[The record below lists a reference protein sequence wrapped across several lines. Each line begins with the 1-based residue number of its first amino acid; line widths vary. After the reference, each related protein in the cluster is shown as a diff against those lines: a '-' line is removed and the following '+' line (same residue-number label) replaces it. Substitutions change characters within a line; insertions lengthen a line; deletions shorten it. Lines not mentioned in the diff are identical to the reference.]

1 MNAVWNVLSG
11 HVGRALMAVSLALAS
26 LSTHASVTL
35 TPVFRF
41 FNQQS
46 SAHFYTISVAERD
59 RVLSTLSQF
68 QYEGAA
74 FLASTT
80 PDPSLSPVHRFF
92 NVRTGVHFY
101 TISEDERQRV
111 QQTLPDFRYEGV
123 AYHASLSSG
132 ADRYPLYRFYLAG
145 KGYHFYTASA
155 DEAARIRAQL
165 PQYVDE
171 GVAYYLP
178 GPVSGS
184 PAPTANLTALTT
196 TVPAGGATTLQWS
209 ASNATS
215 CSASGG
221 WHGTLPTSGSASTGV
236 LTASAVFTLV
246 CAGPGGSAAASVAIT
261 VPGQAITGL
270 NFPSNQSYS
279 DDLRFKFTGAN
290 LLDPYPATYIWRVN
304 VRHQP
309 GYYTTFFWGPDGPF
323 GAVAYYGAHPY
334 PDGGGSNTLTHKWEI
349 SIEGTDTV
357 TDLNGHSTAVNY
369 GAWHT
374 QALVV
379 RRVNTNELE
388 ARFYWDLPDTT
399 KVIGH
404 TTIYT
409 DYANGFGSR
418 PYAGKALSFGD
429 APWAIGNERLSG
441 VLRGIQIYAA
451 ELSVADILS
460 EVAAPLGTAAGASSI
475 WYLNLNPTPA
485 DITD

>member
-184 PAPTANLTALTT
+184 PAPTANRCRRRRAP
-196 TVPAGGATTLQWS
+196 PA
-209 ASNATS
+209 
-215 CSASGG
+215 
-221 WHGTLPTSGSASTGV
+221 
-236 LTASAVFTLV
+236 
-246 CAGPGGSAAASVAIT
+246 
-261 VPGQAITGL
+261 
-270 NFPSNQSYS
+270 
-279 DDLRFKFTGAN
+279 R
-290 LLDPYPATYIWRVN
+290 
-304 VRHQP
+304 
-309 GYYTTFFWGPDGPF
+309 PD
-323 GAVAYYGAHPY
+323 
-334 PDGGGSNTLTHKWEI
+334 
-349 SIEGTDTV
+349 
-357 TDLNGHSTAVNY
+357 
-369 GAWHT
+369 
-374 QALVV
+374 
-379 RRVNTNELE
+379 
-388 ARFYWDLPDTT
+388 
-399 KVIGH
+399 
-404 TTIYT
+404 
-409 DYANGFGSR
+409 
-418 PYAGKALSFGD
+418 
-429 APWAIGNERLSG
+429 
-441 VLRGIQIYAA
+441 
-451 ELSVADILS
+451 
-460 EVAAPLGTAAGASSI
+460 
-475 WYLNLNPTPA
+475 
-485 DITD
+485 